1 MKKIGLTGGIG
12 VGKTF
17 VADIFQKMG
26 YAVFSA
32 DTEAKKCMQESKDLK
47 SAVIQNFGDEMYK
60 NGVLQKEILANI
72 VFSDSKKL
80 QELNNLV
87 HPFVQNK
94 FEIWQKEQTAPFVL
108 KEAAILFESGAYIG
122 LDSIICVTAPLQIR
136 IQRVMQRDNCTK
148 EDIIKRMENQMPQDK
163 KEQLSEFV
171 IVNDGKEKLLP
182 QIQAIFK
189 KINAL

>member
-17 VADIFQKMG
+17 VADIFQKIG

-108 KEAAILFESGAYIG
+108 KEAAILFESGAHIG
-122 LDSIICVTAPLQIR
+122 LDGVICVTTPLQIR

-148 EDIIKRMENQMPQDK
+148 ENIIKRMENQMPQDK
-163 KEQLSEFV
+163 KEQLSDFV